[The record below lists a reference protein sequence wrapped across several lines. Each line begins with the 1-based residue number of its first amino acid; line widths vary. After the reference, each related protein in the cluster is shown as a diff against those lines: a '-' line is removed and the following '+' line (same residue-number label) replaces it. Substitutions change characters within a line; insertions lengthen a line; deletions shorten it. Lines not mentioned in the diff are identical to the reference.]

1 MPIFDTFGT
10 AAAVD
15 LPIFHRFSVYAA
27 AAAHILIFP
36 PSGSSVKT

>member
-27 AAAHILIFP
+27 AAHILIFP